1 MPAVQENGA
10 DKPNGGQT
18 GMKAFQRLLWW
29 ILAGSK
35 GGSNRKRIIE
45 TLHDTPMNMNQLS
58 SDLGVDYTTA
68 RHHIK
73 VLMKNNLVVTTG
85 KGYGALYFTSEL
97 LEENWDSYRE
107 ISERIRK
114 KHKTVGT
121 GDDS

>member
-1 MPAVQENGA
+1 
-10 DKPNGGQT
+10 
-18 GMKAFQRLLWW
+18 MKAFQRLLWW

-35 GGSNRKRIIE
+35 GGLNRTRIME
-45 TLHDTPMNMNQLS
+45 TLHEIPMNMNQLS
-58 SDLGVDYTTA
+58 NNLDVDYTTA

-97 LEENWDSYRE
+97 LEENWESYLE

-114 KHKTVGT
+114 KHKSAGK
-121 GDDS
+121 GGKY